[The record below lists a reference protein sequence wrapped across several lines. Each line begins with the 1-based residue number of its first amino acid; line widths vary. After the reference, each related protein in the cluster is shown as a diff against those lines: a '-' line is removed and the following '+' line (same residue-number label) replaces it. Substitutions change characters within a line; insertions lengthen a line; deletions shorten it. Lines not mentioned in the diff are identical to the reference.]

1 MSKRASKTPRLS
13 QALTEKVSEMQVVT
27 PYRTIKRG
35 KPPIRPKPTTF
46 SSSTEHQRKRS
57 IIHALAR
64 ADVNGDHPDAAKQ
77 TIPPYNGF
85 HVGLNAEQG
94 KSKAYFIR
102 LKINRPTSQL

>member
-13 QALTEKVSEMQVVT
+13 QALTEKASEMQVVMQ
-27 PYRTIKRG
+27 YRTIKRG
-35 KPPIRPKPTTF
+35 EPPIHPKSTTF

-77 TIPPYNGF
+77 TIASNNGF
-85 HVGLNAEQG
+85 HVD
-94 KSKAYFIR
+94 
-102 LKINRPTSQL
+102 